1 MRKVLTSLAALVL
14 TMSLMA
20 GAAAASSFAKM
31 EDVIT
36 ELIGTPY
43 KSAGTTTSG
52 FDCSG
57 FTLYVFKQL
66 EIALPRTSGAQ
77 AQHGESVELDELEPG
92 DLVYFN
98 TSGKGVSH
106 IGIAVGDGRFA
117 HASSSK
123 GVMISK
129 LSEAYWDKR
138 YMGARRVTE
147 L

>member
-1 MRKVLTSLAALVL
+1 
-14 TMSLMA
+14 MSVMA
-20 GAAAASSFAKM
+20 TAAAASSFSKM
-31 EDVIT
+31 EEVIA

-43 KSAGTTTSG
+43 KYAGTTTSG

-57 FTLYVFKQL
+57 FTSYVFKQL
-66 EIALPRTSGAQ
+66 DIDLPRTSGAQ
-77 AQHGESVELDELEPG
+77 AEHGESVERDELQPG

-106 IGIAVGDGRFA
+106 IGIVVDGERFA

-138 YMGARRVTE
+138 YLGARRVAD

>member
-14 TMSLMA
+14 TMSLLA
-20 GAAAASSFAKM
+20 GAAAASFFAKM

-66 EIALPRTSGAQ
+66 DIALPRTSGAQ
-77 AQHGESVELDELEPG
+77 AQQGELVEQDDLLPG

-98 TSGKGVSH
+98 TSGRGVSH
-106 IGIAVGDGRFA
+106 IGIAVGDG
-117 HASSSK
+117 
-123 GVMISK
+123 K
-129 LSEAYWDKR
+129 LLTLPRAK
-138 YMGARRVTE
+138 A

>member
-1 MRKVLTSLAALVL
+1 MRKVFTSLAALVL
-14 TMSLMA
+14 IMSVMA
-20 GAAAASSFAKM
+20 TAAAASSFSKM
-31 EDVIT
+31 EEVIA

-43 KSAGTTTSG
+43 KYAGTTTSG

-57 FTLYVFKQL
+57 FTSYVFKQL
-66 EIALPRTSGAQ
+66 DIDLPRTSGAQ
-77 AQHGESVELDELEPG
+77 AELGESVERDELQPG

-106 IGIAVGDGRFA
+106 IGIALDGERFA

-138 YMGARRVTE
+138 YLGARRVSD